1 MRYARFL
8 RNFFSFFF
16 YRAARGIYIVSRR
29 VHSWWD
35 AFQRIVSFSL
45 SFFFL
50 FFSLFFFFGRAL
62 SSCIGSVLLIVT
74 ALSSFVDFE
83 NENAT
88 SQSFQPSNRPVV
100 YRFSSSRRPET
111 GGKLF
116 SREEKERERERS
128 DSSRN
133 DSLECNKRAKEA
145 VERTKEALVRRL
157 WKFLLAFFEGSP
169 VATRRRLYPF
179 VCHEL
184 ENPNLWTIS
193 EGRIFRFESNTV
205 SRVYL
210 PFVSREWDSIRHCRT
225 ILGDVGT

>member
-1 MRYARFL
+1 MGRFPA
-8 RNFFSFFF
+8 NCFVFPFVFFSFF
-16 YRAARGIYIVSRR
+16 
-29 VHSWWD
+29 
-35 AFQRIVSFSL
+35 L
-45 SFFFL
+45 S
-50 FFSLFFFFGRAL
+50 FFFFGRAL

-157 WKFLLAFFEGSP
+157 
-169 VATRRRLYPF
+169 
-179 VCHEL
+179 
-184 ENPNLWTIS
+184 
-193 EGRIFRFESNTV
+193 
-205 SRVYL
+205 
-210 PFVSREWDSIRHCRT
+210 
-225 ILGDVGT
+225 

>member
-1 MRYARFL
+1 MLDFYGISSLFFFIEPLAEYTSFRGVCTRDGTLSSELFRFL
-8 RNFFSFFF
+8 FRFFFSF
-16 YRAARGIYIVSRR
+16 
-29 VHSWWD
+29 
-35 AFQRIVSFSL
+35 SL
-45 SFFFL
+45 F
-50 FFSLFFFFGRAL
+50 FFFFGRAL

-157 WKFLLAFFEGSP
+157 WKFLLAFFEGSS

-210 PFVSREWDSIRHCRT
+210 PFVSRERDSIRHCRT

>member
-1 MRYARFL
+1 MLDFYGVSSLFFFIEPLAEYTSFRGVCTRDGTLSSELFRFPF
-8 RNFFSFFF
+8 RFFFSF
-16 YRAARGIYIVSRR
+16 
-29 VHSWWD
+29 
-35 AFQRIVSFSL
+35 SL
-45 SFFFL
+45 F
-50 FFSLFFFFGRAL
+50 FFFFGRAL

-210 PFVSREWDSIRHCRT
+210 PFVSRERDSIRHCRT

>member
-1 MRYARFL
+1 MLDFYGVSSLFFFIEPLAEYTSFRGVCTRDGTLSSELFRFL
-8 RNFFSFFF
+8 FRFFFSF
-16 YRAARGIYIVSRR
+16 
-29 VHSWWD
+29 
-35 AFQRIVSFSL
+35 SL
-45 SFFFL
+45 F
-50 FFSLFFFFGRAL
+50 FFFFGRAL

-210 PFVSREWDSIRHCRT
+210 PFVSRERDSIRHCRT

>member
-1 MRYARFL
+1 MLDFYGVSSLFFFIEPLAEYTSFRGVCTRDGTLSSELFRFPF
-8 RNFFSFFF
+8 RFFFSF
-16 YRAARGIYIVSRR
+16 
-29 VHSWWD
+29 
-35 AFQRIVSFSL
+35 SL
-45 SFFFL
+45 F
-50 FFSLFFFFGRAL
+50 FFFFGRAL

-157 WKFLLAFFEGSP
+157 
-169 VATRRRLYPF
+169 
-179 VCHEL
+179 
-184 ENPNLWTIS
+184 
-193 EGRIFRFESNTV
+193 
-205 SRVYL
+205 
-210 PFVSREWDSIRHCRT
+210 
-225 ILGDVGT
+225 

>member
-1 MRYARFL
+1 MLDFYGISSLFFFIEPLAEYTSFRGVCTRDGTLSSELFRFPF
-8 RNFFSFFF
+8 RFFFSF
-16 YRAARGIYIVSRR
+16 
-29 VHSWWD
+29 
-35 AFQRIVSFSL
+35 SL
-45 SFFFL
+45 F
-50 FFSLFFFFGRAL
+50 FFFFGRAL

-210 PFVSREWDSIRHCRT
+210 PFVSRERDSIRHCRT